1 MKELRIKIGMIREQ
15 KSTEEERDILLETM
29 CVLGRIVDDAIYNS
43 IMAANLDEDLYV
55 KALERIV
62 YSYEEGDLDKA
73 KEQLYMIAC
82 LVDYDAAFILEN
94 VVYPNDEGVYWFF
107 QHFCEHLIDFRV
119 IDKMFYDEECRR
131 EAEDTLDN
139 GEDE

>member
-73 KEQLYMIAC
+73 KEQLYMIAS
-82 LVDYDAAFILEN
+82 LVDFDAAFILESL
-94 VVYPNDEGVYWFF
+94 VYPNEDVLDWFF
-107 QHFCEHLIDFRV
+107 EYFCEYRIDERLIDKLIYV
-119 IDKMFYDEECRR
+119 KE
-131 EAEDTLDN
+131 
-139 GEDE
+139 